1 MEAMNN
7 EGESGLQNNRSLSLD
22 FIYQGATG
30 NANFNFEEI
39 ENEGIQLPAEQNH
52 NAGSPKMVIVP
63 QIPIEKQKDVKRTSF
78 KSNPYEDNS
87 EDFEDQ
93 ACMLKGLKRS
103 IEKEEE

>member
-1 MEAMNN
+1 
-7 EGESGLQNNRSLSLD
+7 
-22 FIYQGATG
+22 
-30 NANFNFEEI
+30 
-39 ENEGIQLPAEQNH
+39 
-52 NAGSPKMVIVP
+52 MVVVP